1 MILSISI
8 DGDKPYT
15 VAIEQENVIIGRSA
29 QASVQIQH
37 ECISRSHLKIRKS
50 ENGVLFITDLGSS
63 NGTFLNNEQI
73 TPQEEIQWHSF
84 FPISLGH
91 KILIHLVTETTA
103 ASQEETP
110 KNVQGERTY
119 QSLKRPQVKTDDAT
133 RVKKFSPPPKT
144 IKNSGK
150 SPYLF
155 LILLT
160 LGLGYFLSQYDVNK
174 DEKKSEIPLE
184 ETSKAPSELIKKVT
198 GLATL
203 KKCLTENEI
212 KFCDFLKLTPEHFEG
227 TLLQNNILYIFLNF
241 DYRLKNVLFDP
252 SFSFADKKDQIT
264 YLMVF
269 FIFGD
274 LNRNFVQH
282 LKPNEVFMV
291 DTSSAPNKIKQILK
305 VNNSDLFKISTTDI
319 ETIKAMV
326 LKNDLGLFNN
336 VIRPVIQVE
345 SSY

>member
-15 VAIEQENVIIGRSA
+15 VAIEQESVIIGRSA
-29 QASVQIQH
+29 QASVQILH

-103 ASQEETP
+103 PPQEETP

-133 RVKKFSPPPKT
+133 RVKKFTPPPKT
-144 IKNSGK
+144 NQKSGK

-155 LILLT
+155 LILLS
-160 LGLGYFLSQYDVNK
+160 LGLGYF
-174 DEKKSEIPLE
+174 
-184 ETSKAPSELIKKVT
+184 
-198 GLATL
+198 
-203 KKCLTENEI
+203 
-212 KFCDFLKLTPEHFEG
+212 
-227 TLLQNNILYIFLNF
+227 
-241 DYRLKNVLFDP
+241 
-252 SFSFADKKDQIT
+252 SFS
-264 YLMVF
+264 
-269 FIFGD
+269 
-274 LNRNFVQH
+274 
-282 LKPNEVFMV
+282 
-291 DTSSAPNKIKQILK
+291 
-305 VNNSDLFKISTTDI
+305 
-319 ETIKAMV
+319 
-326 LKNDLGLFNN
+326 
-336 VIRPVIQVE
+336 IRC
-345 SSY
+345 